1 MKAVQLVDIG
11 KPLELREV
19 PRPIAG
25 SRDVIVRIMAAGICH
40 SDVHYRAGTS
50 SVGSLPQTLG
60 HETAGIVEEVGSDV
74 TSVAVGD
81 RVALHYMVTCGK
93 CYYCI
98 GSNEQFC
105 IHGEMIGKHRDGGYA
120 EHIALPARSVV
131 PLPDEVSFEHGAVM
145 MCSSATSLHALRK
158 ARMRS
163 GETVAIFGAG
173 GLGLSAIQLAV
184 ALGAREVYAVDVNE
198 EKLKLAERYGAIPV
212 NAKEVDPV
220 KEIRRLTAG
229 KGVDVALELIGLP
242 QTMRQVVQCLAVFGR
257 GVMVGITDQ
266 PFEIDSYHELIGRET
281 EVIGCSDHLAQ
292 ELLQV
297 LEFARRGLL
306 DLSQVVTRRVPLNAA
321 AINEVM
327 DALERFGGEPRTV
340 IAP

>member
-1 MKAVQLVDIG
+1 
-11 KPLELREV
+11 
-19 PRPIAG
+19 
-25 SRDVIVRIMAAGICH
+25 VI
-40 SDVHYRAGTS
+40 
-50 SVGSLPQTLG
+50 
-60 HETAGIVEEVGSDV
+60 
-74 TSVAVGD
+74 
-81 RVALHYMVTCGK
+81 
-93 CYYCI
+93 
-98 GSNEQFC
+98 
-105 IHGEMIGKHRDGGYA
+105 
-120 EHIALPARSVV
+120 

-158 ARMRS
+158 GRLQP

-173 GLGLSAIQLAV
+173 GLGMSAIQLAV

-198 EKLKLAERYGAIPV
+198 DKLKLAEKKCAIPV
-212 NAKEVDPV
+212 DAKEVDPV
-220 KEIRRLTAG
+220 KEIQRLTEG

-242 QTMRQVVQCLAVFGR
+242 GTMRQVVQCLAVFGR

-266 PFEIDSYHELIGRET
+266 SFEIDSYRELIGRET

-306 DLSQVVTRRVPLNAA
+306 DLSQVVTRRVPLEAE

-340 IAP
+340 IIP